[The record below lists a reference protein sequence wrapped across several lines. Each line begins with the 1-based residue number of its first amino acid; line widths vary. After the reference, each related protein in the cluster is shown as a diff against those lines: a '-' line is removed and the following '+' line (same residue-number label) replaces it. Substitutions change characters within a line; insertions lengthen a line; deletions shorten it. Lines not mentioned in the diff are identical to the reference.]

1 MAVWSGGTS
10 PLAGPGGVV
19 RDGKLGADAVG
30 IARNA
35 HFGIAG
41 ERLLPV
47 GASSR
52 RVAGDRGTL
61 GWRWLDLRALATDLA
76 GRRSTWPG
84 AQIDRV
90 VYCTAR
96 IDGAS
101 NPSGQADQDV
111 YLKALMAPG
120 SVDHIEY
127 GTYVACVKMAPLAT
141 KDLHGRPQLV
151 SPAWPV
157 MIQDGGGAPVTG
169 AVFMVSY
176 ANREEKGSD
185 VNVAAHLL
193 LDVLGGAVDGAL
205 VISNDSDLRFP
216 VEQARQ
222 HVPIGVINPSR
233 NYLAGD
239 LRGTAST
246 GAGRHW
252 WAKLTS
258 GDLKA
263 HQLPDPVGQYRRPA
277 GW

>member
-1 MAVWSGGTS
+1 MRVGVYVDGFNLYYGARGLCGRGTS
-10 PLAGPGGVV
+10 
-19 RDGKLGADAVG
+19 
-30 IARNA
+30 
-35 HFGIAG
+35 
-41 ERLLPV
+41 
-47 GASSR
+47 
-52 RVAGDRGTL
+52 
-61 GWRWLDLRALATDLA
+61 GWRWLDLRALATDLVS
-76 GRRSTWPG
+76 RRTSWPG
-84 AQIDRV
+84 AQVDRV

-111 YLKALMAPG
+111 YLKALLAAG

-127 GTYVACVKMAPLAT
+127 GTYVARVKNAPLAV
-141 KDLHGRPQLV
+141 KDPQGRPRLV
-151 SPAWPV
+151 GPQWPV
-157 MIQDGGGAPVTG
+157 MIQDGHGGQVGG

-193 LDVLGGAVDGAL
+193 LDVLGSAVNGAL

-216 VEQARQ
+216 VQQARL
-222 HVPIGVINPSR
+222 HVPVGVVNPSR

-239 LRGTAST
+239 LRGLASA

-252 WAKLTS
+252 WARLTS
-258 GDLKA
+258 ADLTG
-263 HQLPDPVGQYRRPA
+263 HQLPNPVGSYHRPV

>member
-1 MAVWSGGTS
+1 VG
-10 PLAGPGGVV
+10 PQAG
-19 RDGKLGADAVG
+19 
-30 IARNA
+30 
-35 HFGIAG
+35 AG
-41 ERLLPV
+41 LICVPWPRIWQ
-47 GASSR
+47 R
-52 RVAGDRGTL
+52 
-61 GWRWLDLRALATDLA
+61 
-76 GRRSTWPG
+76 GRRSNWLG

-111 YLKALMAPG
+111 YLKALMAAG

-127 GTYVACVKMAPLAT
+127 GTYVARIKMAPLAT
-141 KDLHGRPQLV
+141 KDSHGRPQLV

-239 LRGTAST
+239 LRGTASHGCGSALVGEADIWRPEGSSTARPSRSVPASSWLVAASHPSGRLHT
-246 GAGRHW
+246 GTA
-252 WAKLTS
+252 L
-258 GDLKA
+258 
-263 HQLPDPVGQYRRPA
+263 
-277 GW
+277 